1 MYISGNGSFL
11 CLIHSLENYK
21 KWYFPNNFMRPQQL
35 DSQTQQG
42 QNQKENLNT
51 VSLMNIHT

>member
-1 MYISGNGSFL
+1 
-11 CLIHSLENYK
+11 
-21 KWYFPNNFMRPQQL
+21 MRPQQL